1 MKCTLYLEIQHSED
15 QRIQF
20 EDVKKQLED
29 SMANYEDTKL
39 QLEDT
44 KTMLEDSKANYED
57 TKLQLEDTKTML
69 EDSKTEISKFEK
81 KLAEIV
87 EYTKNPCKNCNGPT
101 FCLDGNVVDCKP
113 GDGTKIMALKDTYSN
128 DEYGQ
133 HKVFADDIGTVDISE
148 YDPFYDHPFNLPYV
162 TWSKSGAEYCKD
174 FSRFV
179 YKCK

>member
-20 EDVKKQLED
+20 EDVKKQ
-29 SMANYEDTKL
+29 
-39 QLEDT
+39 
-44 KTMLEDSKANYED
+44 LEDSKANYED

-113 GDGTKIMALKDTYSN
+113 GNGTKIMALKDTYSN

-133 HKVFADDIGTVDISE
+133 HEVCGFDIIGIIGIGIFILVWSAKSVIGTTST
-148 YDPFYDHPFNLPYV
+148 FYV
-162 TWSKSGAEYCKD
+162 TLRRYYYVSWSKSGAQYCKD
-174 FSRFV
+174 LSRFV

>member
-20 EDVKKQLED
+20 EDVKKQ
-29 SMANYEDTKL
+29 
-39 QLEDT
+39 
-44 KTMLEDSKANYED
+44 LEDSKANYED

-69 EDSKTEISKFEK
+69 EDSKTEISKFKK

-87 EYTKNPCKNCNGPT
+87 EYTKDPCKNCNGSI
-101 FCLDGNVVDCKP
+101 FCLDGKVVDCKP
-113 GDGTKIMALKDTYSN
+113 GNGTKIIALKDTCSN

-133 HKVFADDIGTVDISE
+133 QKVLADDIGTVKTGSI
-148 YDPFYDHPFNLPYV
+148 PPRV
-162 TWSKSGAEYCKD
+162 TWRKSGAQYCND
-174 FSRFV
+174 LSRFV